1 MSIELKDDWH
11 SERMSRC
18 VHGKQDKK
26 VIRKSNMV
34 PKCGYM
40 KPFIKRGI

>member
-1 MSIELKDDWH
+1 MIGIL
-11 SERMSRC
+11 ERMLRP
-18 VHGKQDKK
+18 VHGKEDKK
-26 VIRKSNMV
+26 VSRKSNMV